1 MSQSEYRLPK
11 VFEIFLKLAPYP
23 ILADPLRER
32 MREEIFKRDVIPKE
46 VFEQEVEDK
55 AIQSQ
60 QREGLQDPFG
70 QESEQVWEQRK
81 RAIAD
86 HLTDFYFA
94 YNLPSWLLD
103 DLIIGELGGVDAI
116 AHSRDLTFNP
126 ELALLDL
133 LFAKGRQYETLPPE
147 ERSQVQHHLQEIKVV
162 LIKAMISY
170 GSSASPVS
178 F

>member
-23 ILADPLRER
+23 ILADRLRER

-70 QESEQVWEQRK
+70 QESE
-81 RAIAD
+81 
-86 HLTDFYFA
+86 
-94 YNLPSWLLD
+94 
-103 DLIIGELGGVDAI
+103 
-116 AHSRDLTFNP
+116 
-126 ELALLDL
+126 
-133 LFAKGRQYETLPPE
+133 
-147 ERSQVQHHLQEIKVV
+147 
-162 LIKAMISY
+162 
-170 GSSASPVS
+170 
-178 F
+178 